1 MTVKFHTTNEEHHP
15 TTQHFPV
22 THDQDST
29 SEPPHSTTE
38 KHVPTTTHHSTQS
51 SEGVTSTSQL
61 PRNEQTTTDADAN
74 ADSSS
79 GGQHGPGVAVIA
91 GVSVTVVVL
100 VLLAAAVITAVVVYL
115 VRKKMAPQSKGFA
128 KLSMTNLQESNA
140 VDNYYS

>member
-1 MTVKFHTTNEEHHP
+1 MKSHTTNEEHHP

-22 THDQDST
+22 THDQGST

-38 KHVPTTTHHSTQS
+38 KHVPTTTHHSIQS
-51 SEGVTSTSQL
+51 SEGVTTTTQL

-91 GVSVTVVVL
+91 GVSVTVV
-100 VLLAAAVITAVVVYL
+100 Y
-115 VRKKMAPQSKGFA
+115 SFGGFGSSCGVPGEEEDGSTEQRIH
-128 KLSMTNLQESNA
+128 KIVN
-140 VDNYYS
+140 D